1 MLTELKKH
9 TDEVITSNKLS
20 DQKVL
25 KLKNKSCYGTCFLPA
40 LTVCNHM
47 GASGRLLGYG

>member
-1 MLTELKKH
+1 MLTVLKKH
-9 TDEVITSNKLS
+9 TDEVINKVFS